1 MRFLLLL
8 VMKPAKQGVQRG
20 WVEGNAGASGKKGST
35 DAVDVRPDAPLIV
48 TTQHQPLAAPAGPA
62 GALGGRWAHRLGYL
76 HVQGSGSSWRLSPH
90 K

>member
-35 DAVDVRPDAPLIV
+35 DAPLIV